1 MKYIKDFT
9 AKAKFTSNLT
19 TTFFIAY
26 MAYTF
31 SKWHRITGFDRL
43 INLLIIIL
51 IIAINIKF
59 YLIYT
64 NLSSFD
70 KEAEA
75 FMSKKAY
82 KQEKREYNNLVRA
95 ALWMGVALL
104 IGKVLLI

>member
-1 MKYIKDFT
+1 M
-9 AKAKFTSNLT
+9 
-19 TTFFIAY
+19 
-26 MAYTF
+26 
-31 SKWHRITGFDRL
+31 
-43 INLLIIIL
+43 
-51 IIAINIKF
+51 AINIKF